1 MAAEK
6 TQSGAFQDSHTS
18 THDKEYAYK
27 EEVFELSRDRTAAK
41 NLANALPSKKENP
54 CDTKQPLIPKQS
66 YLSKHDLQSISY
78 HIKPW
83 FYVERKCRKA
93 SICQPL
99 NSTLA

>member
-18 THDKEYAYK
+18 AYDKEYAYK
-27 EEVFELSRDRTAAK
+27 EEVFELSRDSKGKK
-41 NLANALPSKKENP
+41 NLTALPSKRENP
-54 CDTKQPLIPKQS
+54 CDTKQQPLTPKQS
-66 YLSKHDLQSISY
+66 YLSKHDLHQSISY
-78 HIKPW
+78 HMPW